1 MKEEK
6 LNKLMLRKSALQ
18 QKSEE
23 FKSKYGTRNAKLTA
37 AQLKAKEVLKDKYE
51 INNAKI
57 AEKKAELKK
66 MMTIVKKK
74 GGANPSFTTWTN
86 TSPPHMQHRHEHS
99 SNNNFIEEL
108 KKYQDIEFFFNHLHI
123 YLDDDNYKN
132 LVGDVPKSF
141 NCEPNHILF
150 QLRNYLGT
158 DIYLI
163 APVSLASPSPTPVTR
178 TPLTTTVVYC
188 LMRLFVL

>member
-1 MKEEK
+1 
-6 LNKLMLRKSALQ
+6 
-18 QKSEE
+18 
-23 FKSKYGTRNAKLTA
+23 LTA
-37 AQLKAKEVLKDKYE
+37 AQLKAKEALKEKYK